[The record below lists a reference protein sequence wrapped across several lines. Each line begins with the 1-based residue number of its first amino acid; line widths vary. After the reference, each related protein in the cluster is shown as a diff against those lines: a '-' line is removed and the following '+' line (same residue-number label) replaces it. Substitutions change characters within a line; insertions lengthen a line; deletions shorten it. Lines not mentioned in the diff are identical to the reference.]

1 MTTIETDKVEINSS
15 AEDIFKFLSDIN
27 NLEQLMPDQVVNWES
42 ADDECSFTIKGMG
55 NIGMRIVEK
64 IPISEVKIVSTK
76 GALKFDL
83 NCLIEKVNDD
93 KCNTQLI
100 LEADLNPMMK
110 MMVEKPLGKFF
121 NLLVMKLKEIH
132 E

>member
-1 MTTIETDKVEINSS
+1 MSTIETDKVEVNSS
-15 AEDIFKFLSDIN
+15 VEDTFRFLSEIK

-42 ADDECSFTIKGMG
+42 TGDECSFTIKGMG
-55 NIGMRIVEK
+55 NIGMRIVER

-76 GALKFDL
+76 GVLKFDL

-110 MMVEKPLGKFF
+110 MMMEKPIGNFF
-121 NLLVMKLKEIH
+121 NLLVTKLKEIN

>member
-1 MTTIETDKVEINSS
+1 MTTIETDKVEVNSS
-15 AEDIFKFLSDIN
+15 AEDIFKFLSEIK

-42 ADDECSFTIKGMG
+42 TGDECSFTIKGMG

-64 IPISEVKIVSTK
+64 IPTSEVKIVSTK

-83 NCLIEKVNDD
+83 NCLIEKADDD